1 MSSLTFAIPDEVKS
15 EMKKLSWINWSEL
28 ANKELVEELKLQ
40 ERLKEFK
47 KIVSKSKLTEEGAK
61 ELADG
66 VNEGMVKD
74 LKKKGLL

>member
-1 MSSLTFAIPDEVKS
+1 MTSLTFAVPNEVRS

-40 ERLKEFK
+40 EMLKEFK

-61 ELADG
+61 ELADII
-66 VNEGMVKD
+66 NEGMVKD

>member
-1 MSSLTFAIPDEVKS
+1 
-15 EMKKLSWINWSEL
+15 SWINWSEL

-40 ERLKEFK
+40 ELLKEFK
-47 KIVSKSKLTEEGAK
+47 KIVSESKLTEEGAK
-61 ELADG
+61 ELADR

>member
-61 ELADG
+61 ELADR